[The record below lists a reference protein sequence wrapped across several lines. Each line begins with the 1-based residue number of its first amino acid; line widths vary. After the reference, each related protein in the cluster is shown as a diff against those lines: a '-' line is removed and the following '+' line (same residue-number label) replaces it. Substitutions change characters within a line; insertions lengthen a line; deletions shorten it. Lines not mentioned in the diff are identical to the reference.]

1 MKVNPGTRL
10 GKGFVD
16 FLKKSTNP
24 SGNKASNAVRING
37 LKKQ

>member
-1 MKVNPGTRL
+1 MKVNPETRL

-24 SGNKASNAVRING
+24 LANKA
-37 LKKQ
+37 

>member
-1 MKVNPGTRL
+1 MKVNPETRL

-24 SGNKASNAVRING
+24 LGNKA
-37 LKKQ
+37 